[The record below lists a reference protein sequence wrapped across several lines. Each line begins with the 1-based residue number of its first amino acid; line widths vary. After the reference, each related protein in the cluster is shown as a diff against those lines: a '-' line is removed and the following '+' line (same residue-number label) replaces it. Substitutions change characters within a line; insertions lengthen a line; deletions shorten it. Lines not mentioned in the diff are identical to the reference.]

1 MVRRLHYK
9 YIVAIVFMFGL
20 FMDMVDSTVVNIA
33 VPQLSKDFHASTASV
48 EWTVTGYL
56 LSLAVFIPAAGF
68 LSDRFGTKKS
78 FLTAMAIF
86 LIASALCGQARSLQ
100 ELIFFRFLQ
109 GMGGGMMTPVGTAML
124 SREFPGAERAKA
136 SAIISIPVVFGPT
149 MGPVLGGYL
158 IEYVSWRWIFYINLP
173 IGIIGFLFG
182 LKYLTEHKE
191 PYARTGFDFIGLVTG
206 GVGAALLLYALSEAA
221 TSGWTSNKVVFG
233 GLAGIALGAVFVWQE
248 LRAHPPMIDLSL
260 FKRPLFTLGNAMIM
274 PAFGVFSGFIFI
286 LTLYLQELQG
296 RSPLEAGLI
305 QAPSAIG
312 TAISLPIA
320 ARIYTRVGPRR
331 MMIVGFTGAVLTM
344 APFAFLTAS
353 SPAWII
359 VTFLTIRGLPFAFAM
374 VAAQTI
380 IFGPIENDKQGPC
393 SSAYNTLRQVA
404 ASFGVALI
412 ATVAITRQHFYAAG
426 GPVTTHAAEL
436 GYRDAYLA
444 CVALMVLP
452 LFLVWFINDK
462 KADTEM
468 SRRLAMEPAGAA
480 QPSLS
485 H

>member
-1 MVRRLHYK
+1 MISRLPYK
-9 YIVAIVFMFGL
+9 YLVAIVFMFGL
-20 FMDMVDSTVVNIA
+20 FMDMVDTTVVNIA
-33 VPQLSKDFHASTASV
+33 VPQLSKDFHASTSAV
-48 EWTVTGYL
+48 EWTITGYL

-68 LSDRFGTKKS
+68 LSDRFGTKRS

-86 LIASALCGQARSLQ
+86 VTASALCGQAHSLQ

-149 MGPVLGGYL
+149 LGPVLGGYL

-173 IGIIGFLFG
+173 IGVIGFFFG
-182 LKYLTEHKE
+182 LKYLEEHRE
-191 PYARTGFDFIGLVTG
+191 SYASKGFDALGMLTG
-206 GVGAALLLYALSEAA
+206 GLGAAALLYALSEAA
-221 TSGWTSNKVVFG
+221 TSGWGSVRVIG
-233 GLAGIALGAVFVWQE
+233 VGAVGLVLGLVFVFQE
-248 LRAHPPMIDLSL
+248 LRAHPPMIDLTL
-260 FKRPLFTLGNAMIM
+260 FKRPLFTLGNLMIM

-296 RSPLEAGLI
+296 RSPLHAGLI
-305 QAPSAIG
+305 QAPASLG

-320 ARIYTRVGPRR
+320 SRMYGRLGPRR
-331 MMIVGFTGAVLTM
+331 MMLIGFSFGVLTL
-344 APFAFLTAS
+344 APFAFLNAA

-359 VTFLTIRGLPFAFAM
+359 VILLTLRGLPFAFAM

-380 IFGPIENDKQGPC
+380 IFGPIESEKQGPC

-412 ATVAITRQHFYAAG
+412 ATIAISRQHAYAAAG
-426 GPVTTHAAEL
+426 ALPQHALEL
-436 GYRDAYLA
+436 GYRDAYIA
-444 CVALMVLP
+444 CVALMIIP
-452 LFLVWFINDK
+452 LLLVWFVNDRQ
-462 KADTEM
+462 AQETLQQRM
-468 SRRLAMEPAGAA
+468 AMEVPGAPQA
-480 QPSLS
+480 SLS

>member
-1 MVRRLHYK
+1 MVNRLQYK

-86 LIASALCGQARSLQ
+86 LVASALCGQARSLQ

-136 SAIISIPVVFGPT
+136 SALISVPVVFGPT
-149 MGPVLGGYL
+149 LGPVLGGYL
-158 IEYVSWRWIFYINLP
+158 IEYLSWRWIFYINLP
-173 IGIIGFLFG
+173 VGIIGFIFG
-182 LKYLTEHKE
+182 LKYLQEHKE
-191 PYARTGFDFIGLVTG
+191 PYASTGFDFIGMVTCG
-206 GVGAALLLYALSEAA
+206 AGAALLLYALSEAA
-221 TSGWTSNKVVFG
+221 TSGWTSTKVVG
-233 GLAGIALGAVFVWQE
+233 GGVAGLVLATAFIFQE

-296 RSPLEAGLI
+296 RSPLAAGLI

-320 ARIYTRVGPRR
+320 ARIYRRVGPRR
-331 MMIVGFTGAVLTM
+331 MMIAGFSGGVLTM
-344 APFAFLTAS
+344 LPFAFFRADT
-353 SPAWII
+353 PAWVI
-359 VTFLTIRGLPFAFAM
+359 VFFLTIRGLPFAFAM

-412 ATVAITRQHFYAAG
+412 ATVAISRTHFYAG
-426 GPVTTHAAEL
+426 GGAVAQHAAEL
-436 GYRDAYLA
+436 GYRDAFIG
-444 CVALMVLP
+444 CVLLMTLP

-462 KADTEM
+462 RAESEM
-468 SRRLAMEPAGAA
+468 SRRLAMEPPGAV

>member
-1 MVRRLHYK
+1 MALLDFAAFRDRWNMVSRLQYK

-86 LIASALCGQARSLQ
+86 LVASALCGQARSLQ

-136 SAIISIPVVFGPT
+136 SAIISVPVVFGPT

-182 LKYLTEHKE
+182 LKYLQEHKE
-191 PYARTGFDFIGLVTG
+191 EYARTGFDFIGLVTG
-206 GVGAALLLYALSEAA
+206 GAGAALLLYALSEAA
-221 TSGWTSNKVVFG
+221 TSGWTSTKVIGGGVAGLVLGTAFVF
-233 GLAGIALGAVFVWQE
+233 QE

-320 ARIYTRVGPRR
+320 ARLYTRVGPRR
-331 MMIVGFTGAVLTM
+331 MMMAGFAGAVLTM
-344 APFAFLTAS
+344 APFAFL
-353 SPAWII
+353 
-359 VTFLTIRGLPFAFAM
+359 
-374 VAAQTI
+374 
-380 IFGPIENDKQGPC
+380 
-393 SSAYNTLRQVA
+393 
-404 ASFGVALI
+404 
-412 ATVAITRQHFYAAG
+412 
-426 GPVTTHAAEL
+426 
-436 GYRDAYLA
+436 
-444 CVALMVLP
+444 
-452 LFLVWFINDK
+452 
-462 KADTEM
+462 KAD
-468 SRRLAMEPAGAA
+468 S
-480 QPSLS
+480 
-485 H
+485 